1 MENLLMMSSLF
12 MLDLDHVILITIII
26 INEHFTMS
34 WQQYG
39 DLKINVT
46 GQSQAIT
53 MPEIIIV

>member
-1 MENLLMMSSLF
+1 MMSSLF

-39 DLKINVT
+39 DLKVNVT

-53 MPEIIIV
+53 IPEIIIV